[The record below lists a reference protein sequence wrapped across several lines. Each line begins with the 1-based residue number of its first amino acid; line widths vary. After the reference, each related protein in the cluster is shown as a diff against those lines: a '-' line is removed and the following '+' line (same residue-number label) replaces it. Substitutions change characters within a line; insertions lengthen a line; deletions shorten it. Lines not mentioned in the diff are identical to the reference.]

1 MSSIYNNYF
10 LSNKIKVFPCAY
22 RNSTYD
28 ASARLNTEYNFTHLP
43 HMVDKKSYI
52 IKFNSIS
59 ENEPKAEL
67 ICVIQGYYFEIEL
80 DDSDPE
86 NKDSSNLEN
95 KYLNICVASPN
106 GAGSIEGPHL
116 CSWNSSDSVE
126 ATLDG
131 KPEGSDYYIFKGL
144 KIGEKALSNG
154 SYQCY
159 ALKLDASA
167 MLPISASK
175 IENSAGVPISNE
187 FTTGTLSAATSIST
201 PELSVAGDKLI
212 AKSDNITANVP
223 VTINSTLDVKTGN
236 TSVLKAESTKVTINK
251 PTDITGTTEIKKSSG
266 EATDGN
272 LTVAG
277 TGNFGGKLTVT
288 TGGADITGATTIS
301 GNLINKNGTFEAN
314 KITVNYGDGSSGYK
328 VELDSTSNNIISVFG
343 KKPEDGTNAQGKI
356 FSVDVTNGETWAYK
370 INAPVKGTSNNA
382 VNVTTS
388 INGKSITDIFE
399 NNGFV
404 AQKASSL
411 TATSSNNS
419 VGNTIITGNT
429 TGTVDALIPAKT
441 KGRTYNI
448 GSSTKTFDNIYATTF
463 HGSLAGNA
471 STADS
476 FSSGTT
482 VTLTGNITGESS
494 SSTKGWTV
502 NTTINKGAVTNAKLE
517 NSSITIGSNTVEL
530 GDSIGTSDK
539 PFTGSLYFGGKLT
552 INGEPTEPNDAVRK
566 TELNNTFWLSGGNG
580 LPNNINLNNYT
591 TVGNYFHMLAV
602 GSNVTNLPTNAD
614 SAFTLKVTALA
625 NNDGGTPSFIQQQ
638 LRDVSGNVYTRT
650 FTPTGEGVA
659 ATWSEWSLVLTS
671 EACMS
676 LPLTRDIAKKYMKIK
691 TDPDIITVSV
701 NALINYVRDNYATD
715 ARIQVGDTITTTST
729 YHGIVI
735 EGLPTTLTEYII
747 HVDLKS
753 RYSDA
758 WITVENINGKTYQCF
773 WNSGYAENSTTPIS
787 GNKPVWRMLPTT
799 GNLNACVDKNNT
811 PKVPDGNIGSTAQP
825 VYLADGQLIAS
836 GAKIGGSNKPIYM
849 NLGELTACGATIGGS
864 NKPIWM
870 NQGELVACTYAYTV
884 TNTLPSELQAD
895 TIYFIT
901 ED

>member
-1 MSSIYNNYF
+1 MA
-10 LSNKIKVFPCAY
+10 NKIED
-22 RNSTYD
+22 STG
-28 ASARLNTEYNFTHLP
+28 T
-43 HMVDKKSYI
+43 
-52 IKFNSIS
+52 
-59 ENEPKAEL
+59 
-67 ICVIQGYYFEIEL
+67 
-80 DDSDPE
+80 
-86 NKDSSNLEN
+86 
-95 KYLNICVASPN
+95 
-106 GAGSIEGPHL
+106 
-116 CSWNSSDSVE
+116 
-126 ATLDG
+126 G
-131 KPEGSDYYIFKGL
+131 KP
-144 KIGEKALSNG
+144 
-154 SYQCY
+154 
-159 ALKLDASA
+159 
-167 MLPISASK
+167 ISQ
-175 IENSAGVPISNE
+175 E
-187 FTTGTLSAATSIST
+187 FTTETLSATTSIST
-201 PELSVAGDKLI
+201 PELGVAGDKLI
-212 AKSDNITANVP
+212 AKSDGITAKAQVI
-223 VTINSTLDVKTGN
+223 INSTLEVKDSTAT
-236 TSVLKAESTKVTINK
+236 TSILKAENDQVVINK
-251 PTDITGTTEIKKSSG
+251 PTNITGTTGIKGNIQISKSSS
-266 EATDGN
+266 EAADGN
-272 LTVAG
+272 LIVAG
-277 TGNFGGKLTVT
+277 TVG
-288 TGGADITGATTIS
+288 ITGKTTI
-301 GNLINKNGTFEAN
+301 GTDSAKTDIENN
-314 KITVNYGDGSSGYK
+314 KIT
-328 VELDSTSNNIISVFG
+328 TSEIIADKINVKKIADTDTYHLIINKEQNNIIEI
-343 KKPEDGTNAQGKI
+343 KNNKNNPI
-356 FSVDVTNGETWAYK
+356 FSVNTDSGVTYAK
-370 INAPVKGTSNNA
+370 QINADNINATVEGTINDA
-382 VNVTTS
+382 KKAEKVTTYIGDIS
-388 INGKSITDIFE
+388 ISSIFE
-399 NNGFV
+399 NNGLV

-429 TGTVDALIPAKT
+429 TGKVDALIPAKT
-441 KGRTYNI
+441 EKTKDRTYNI
-448 GSSTKTFDNIYATTF
+448 GASDKTFDNIYATTF
-463 HGSLAGNA
+463 HGSDIYATTFHGN
-471 STADS
+471 
-476 FSSGTT
+476 
-482 VTLTGNITGESS
+482 
-494 SSTKGWTV
+494 
-502 NTTINKGAVTNAKLE
+502 
-517 NSSITIGSNTVEL
+517 
-530 GDSIGTSDK
+530 
-539 PFTGSLYFGGKLT
+539 FGGKLT
-552 INGEPTEPNDAVRK
+552 VTSGGADITGATEIKGDSGNLIVAGTGEFGGKLTVNGEPTGSNDAVRK
-566 TELNNTFWLSGGNG
+566 TELDNTFWLSGGNG

-625 NNDGGTPSFIQQQ
+625 NNDDGTPSFIQQQ

-870 NQGELVACTYAYTV
+870 NQGELVVCTYAYTV